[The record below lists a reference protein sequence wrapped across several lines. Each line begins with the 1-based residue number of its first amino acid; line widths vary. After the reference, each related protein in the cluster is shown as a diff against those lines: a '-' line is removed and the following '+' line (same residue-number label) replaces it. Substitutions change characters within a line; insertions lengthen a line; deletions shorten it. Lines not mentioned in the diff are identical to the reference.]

1 MGAMTQKVFET
12 RRRKEPG
19 ITRKPKLSRMFQGSA
34 KALDRLFRALA
45 SEPRR
50 EILRL
55 AARESCAVTQF
66 AAQLKMTQPTVS
78 KHTRILVAAGLLSK
92 TPEGRHRWCRLNPYA
107 LELASASIEDVRAE
121 YPSPRCHGAKRTGG

>member
-1 MGAMTQKVFET
+1 MGAKTQKVFET
-12 RRRKEPG
+12 RRRREPG

-55 AARESCAVTQF
+55 ARSGELRRHPVRRP
-66 AAQLKMTQPTVS
+66 AQDDP
-78 KHTRILVAAGLLSK
+78 AG
-92 TPEGRHRWCRLNPYA
+92 
-107 LELASASIEDVRAE
+107 SIETHSRLGCCRDAF
-121 YPSPRCHGAKRTGG
+121 